1 MGADHI
7 PFPLLPPSPSVNGP
21 QQSLGHRLVVM
32 AGGVLISTGMV
43 IASFARSVVDMYI
56 TIGVISGELSYSCT
70 SEPFTLPRLPA
81 KRGSGHGGVLLT
93 TTWEVLEKHCWPS

>member
-1 MGADHI
+1 MLTTSLFLSFHPA
-7 PFPLLPPSPSVNGP
+7 PLSTVLSNRF
-21 QQSLGHRLVVM
+21 GHRLVVM

-81 KRGSGHGGVLLT
+81 KRGSGHGGVLLP